1 MDLTRFLN
9 KKVAV
14 TASFDGNHLLFYQGI
29 LLSFDGSHINLD
41 DRKIGQTVIGVSS
54 IRHIREAV

>member
-1 MDLTRFLN
+1 MDLTKFLN
-9 KKVAV
+9 KTIAV
-14 TASFDGNHLLFYQGI
+14 TLSFDGKHVLFYQGVLI
-29 LLSFDGSHINLD
+29 SFDGSHINLD